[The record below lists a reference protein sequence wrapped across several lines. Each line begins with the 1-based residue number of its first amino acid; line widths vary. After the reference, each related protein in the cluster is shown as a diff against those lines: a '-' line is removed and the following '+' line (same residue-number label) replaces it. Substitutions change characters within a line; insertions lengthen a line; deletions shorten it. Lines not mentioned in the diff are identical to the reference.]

1 MTLLG
6 MTFHTQRS
14 YRYTCNNC
22 TIMINACNS
31 SSSDRTSE
39 LPLVG
44 NTRAWDVHVEMAV
57 MRSWG
62 FPGAHDHYSS
72 ATVCH
77 TAGVRSPCA
86 EVRRIDNLFTIS
98 ARARTST
105 RVRWRTAVIYAV
117 TRNNSSAENREKIRK
132 SLIILACLGKNEKS
146 LSCYFCHVLFSFI
159 LVIVIN
165 LNRV

>member
-1 MTLLG
+1 MQQFLL
-6 MTFHTQRS
+6 RS
-14 YRYTCNNC
+14 N
-22 TIMINACNS
+22 IGV
-31 SSSDRTSE
+31 TSR
-39 LPLVG
+39 G
-44 NTRAWDVHVEMAV
+44 KYARAWDVHVEMAV
-57 MRSWG
+57 IRSWG
-62 FPGAHDHYSS
+62 FPGAHDRYSS

-77 TAGVRSPCA
+77 MAGVRSPCA

-159 LVIVIN
+159 LVIVID
-165 LNRV
+165 LNRVQYTSLSETVLVTSL

>member
-1 MTLLG
+1 
-6 MTFHTQRS
+6 
-14 YRYTCNNC
+14 
-22 TIMINACNS
+22 MINACNS

-44 NTRAWDVHVEMAV
+44 NTRARGTSTWKWPLWDRGV
-57 MRSWG
+57 
-62 FPGAHDHYSS
+62 FPGRTIRYSS

-159 LVIVIN
+159 LVIVID
-165 LNRV
+165 LNRVQYTSLSETVLVTSL